1 MKWANHERTVAKKLA
16 KRKPKCINALEHAN
30 RIISSNKLTTAKGSK
45 RSSKTTINFEI

>member
-16 KRKPKCINALEHAN
+16 KRKPKCINALDAN

-45 RSSKTTINFEI
+45 RSRKTTIIFEK